1 MEAQVLQYHISKQPV
16 ETKKMVYF
24 VGICI
29 FAKIIERKK
38 GYY

>member
-1 MEAQVLQYHISKQPV
+1 METTAYLLEAFGPNWDQ
-16 ETKKMVYF
+16 VYF